1 MKGHPA
7 ILDTLNAVLGG
18 ELVAINQYFMHAKLC
33 QSWGYDK
40 MAAKVRAESI
50 DEMRHAEA
58 LTDRILMLEGIP
70 NLQDLG
76 KLHIGETVKEQLE
89 SDLALEVEALAR
101 LRKGIAVCREHAD
114 TGSETLL
121 QTILTDEEG
130 HADWIETQL
139 ALIERLGE
147 QLYLAQQVGAGA

>member
-7 ILDTLNAVLGG
+7 ILETLNAVLAG
-18 ELVAINQYFMHAKLC
+18 ELVAINQYMMHAKLC
-33 QSWGYDK
+33 ESWGYTKLATK
-40 MAAKVRAESI
+40 MRTESI

-58 LTDRILMLEGIP
+58 LMDRILLLEGLP
-70 NLQDLG
+70 NLQELG
-76 KLHIGETVKEQLE
+76 KLRIGETVKEQLE
-89 SDLALEVEALAR
+89 CDLALEVEALAR
-101 LRKGIAVCREHAD
+101 LRKGIAVCREQAD

-139 ALIERLGE
+139 TLIEKLGE
-147 QLYLAQQVGAGA
+147 QLYLAQQLGA